1 MRDAIRVLLL
11 GTGQMGSG
19 IGRLILEKQGF
30 ELVAGCGRR
39 RQRVGLDLGRAIG
52 LDRDLGIA
60 LGCDLQS
67 EIARTRPDVAIQTTC
82 SRLADAMGEIVT
94 LVRNRV
100 HVISIAEEMAYPA
113 ATSAAAA
120 AEIDRLAIEHGV
132 GVVGT
137 GVNPGFVLDLL
148 VIVLSGVCSEIR
160 SIVATRVNDLSP
172 YGPSVLATQ
181 GVGLTVDAFYRDV
194 KAGTVAGHLGFPQ
207 SIRMIGDTLGW
218 EIERVEENRKPI
230 VSTVRRATP
239 FVVVEA
245 GHVAGCLHT
254 AVAFRA
260 GEAVIRLV
268 HPQQICPER
277 EGVSTGDT
285 IEISGTPNI
294 RLVGSPEIPGGLATI
309 GIAVNMIPR
318 ALSAP
323 PGLHCMADLPVP
335 AATLGDARQLVRS
348 ARREAEHG

>member
-19 IGRLILEKQGF
+19 IGRLILEKQGLA
-30 ELVAGCGRR
+30 LVAGYGRR
-39 RQRVGLDLGRAIG
+39 RERAGLDLGRAIG
-52 LDRDLGIA
+52 LHRNLGIA
-60 LGCDLQS
+60 LGSDLQS
-67 EIARTRPDVAIQTTC
+67 EIAQSRPHVAIQTTC
-82 SRLADAMGEIVT
+82 SRLADAMDEIVT
-94 LVRNRV
+94 LIRNRV
-100 HVISIAEEMAYPA
+100 PVISIAEEMAYPA

-120 AEIDRLAIEHGV
+120 AEIDRLALEHGV
-132 GVVGT
+132 AVVGT

-172 YGPSVLATQ
+172 YGPSVLAAQ
-181 GVGLTVDAFYRDV
+181 GVGLSVEAFYRNLEV
-194 KAGTVAGHLGFPQ
+194 GNVAGHFGFPQ
-207 SIRMIGDTLGW
+207 SMRMIGDTLGW
-218 EIERVEENRKPI
+218 EIERIEESRQPI

-239 FVVVEA
+239 FVVVEP

-260 GEAVIRLV
+260 GAAVIRLV
-268 HPQQICPER
+268 HPQQVHPQL
-277 EGVSTGDT
+277 EGVHTGDT
-285 IEISGTPNI
+285 IEINGTPNV
-294 RLVGSPEIPGGLATI
+294 RLIGSPEIPGGLATI

-318 ALSAP
+318 VLSAP
-323 PGLHCMADLPVP
+323 PGLHCMADLPAP
-335 AATLGDARQLVRS
+335 AAMLGDARHLVRS